1 MWLIHAGFMS
11 YETGIARKK
20 NALATAM
27 KNILTIAVVT
37 PTFYYFGWWIYNCNQ
52 PGLPI
57 GPNSSDFTAA
67 ACQGGIPWS
76 DAFGPNLTNNIN
88 LVFFLAFLLFSWTTA
103 SIMSGAIIERARLT
117 AYLILACLLG
127 SVVWILDA
135 AWGWSAGGW
144 LTLRFGFHD
153 SIASGVVHGV
163 AGAFTLGVLFQ
174 LGPRIGKYTREGL
187 ARQFKPHNLHMTLLG
202 LMLIFT
208 GFYAFYAA
216 CLVIASTAFP
226 GWANIYLSPTTL
238 GSIAMIITMGF
249 AGGFTGGYFASRGD
263 PFWTVS
269 GGLAGV
275 ISVSAGADVY
285 APTLGYLISMASAA
299 MAVYVGTWIE
309 KKMRVDDAVGAVAV
323 HGFMGF
329 LGMFWVGVFAAGYPT
344 GVNNVDSS
352 LGGQLIGMATFLPL
366 GFLTGYCAA
375 WVMKKLNI
383 LRVPPEVELMG
394 LDVAEYEPNLYLP
407 EVAVAAE
414 QLVEP
419 DGTPVDAALV
429 LTHGERRGGD
439 LDAVANRQRA
449 RLHRSQGGLQ
459 RGRHRRLRPPGQLPG
474 LRGLRDVH
482 AGVDVWRGREQRRDA
497 LHDRDL
503 ARHRRDGGGARR
515 LGHVREPQ
523 ADSRGCRIHTSRD
536 TGHRAAA
543 AARRSGRRTMINN
556 GSSRR
561 QIEFPPLQTHK
572 KSFEMAVL
580 AISILCAIVVLV
592 IVLFTNIGN
601 EFRPTV

>member
-1 MWLIHAGFMS
+1 MIGSLIAQVTSLKDAAPASGLTQDSLILGEQYYFFTVVIMWLIHCGFMS
-11 YETGIARKK
+11 YETGVARKK

-76 DAFGPNLTNNIN
+76 DTFGPNLTNNIN

-117 AYLILACLLG
+117 AYLILACALG

-144 LTLRFGFHD
+144 MTLRFGFHD

-163 AGAFTLGVLFQ
+163 AGAFTLGVLLN

-187 ARQFKPHNLHMTLLG
+187 ARQFRPHNLHMTLLG

-285 APTLGYLISMASAA
+285 APTMGYLISMASAA
-299 MAVYVGTWIE
+299 IAVYSGNWIE

-323 HGFMGF
+323 HGVMGM

-352 LGGQLIGMATFLPL
+352 IGGQLIGIATFLPL
-366 GFLTGYCAA
+366 GFLPGYVMS

-407 EVAVAAE
+407 EVAVATE

-429 LTHGERRGGD
+429 LRT
-439 LDAVANRQRA
+439 A
-449 RLHRSQGGLQ
+449 R
-459 RGRHRRLRPPGQLPG
+459 
-474 LRGLRDVH
+474 D
-482 AGVDVWRGREQRRDA
+482 E
-497 LHDRDL
+497 
-503 ARHRRDGGGARR
+503 
-515 LGHVREPQ
+515 
-523 ADSRGCRIHTSRD
+523 
-536 TGHRAAA
+536 
-543 AARRSGRRTMINN
+543 
-556 GSSRR
+556 
-561 QIEFPPLQTHK
+561 
-572 KSFEMAVL
+572 
-580 AISILCAIVVLV
+580 VVV
-592 IVLFTNIGN
+592 
-601 EFRPTV
+601 